1 MSTESDPVGHDGGT
15 PSRGC
20 HRSGAAECAAHPARH
35 GFQVPVVKELPRR
48 WDPLTEG
55 EVVSRGTD

>member
-1 MSTESDPVGHDGGT
+1 MSSESQPAGHGGGR
-15 PSRGC
+15 PCQAR
-20 HRSGAAECAAHPARH
+20 HASGDAECVAPPARH
-35 GFQVPVVKELPRR
+35 GFQVPIVKEMPRR